1 VADSDLQNKLAAA
14 RTRLILDK
22 PFLGALVL
30 RLPLVA
36 ADPSWCKGAA
46 TDAKKLYYNQDYIH
60 ALTIQQ
66 TQFVL
71 AKQALHC
78 ALSHFARRQHRIKH
92 RWDLACDY
100 AVNPLLINDG
110 LKAPPET
117 LVDDSFDGMTAEEI
131 YHYID
136 DLDNE
141 DSELDKESEDPPDEP
156 PDDPADDSKDSQDNN
171 DPNQDQETQQSP
183 EADRGTDE
191 KDNPDSNGE
200 PDADEPGTNE
210 LDRNEPDT
218 GQTGN
223 DSSGLGDLAPQPATL
238 SPQEQEELSVQWQQ
252 RLAGAAQQ
260 AMQAGKLGG
269 AMARMVE
276 FMLQPKLPW
285 RMLLA
290 RYMTSSA
297 REDYS
302 YARPSSRRGDP
313 AIFPSMRSSQIDIAV
328 GIDISGSVDEKE
340 LNEFMSEV
348 DAIKANMR
356 ARITVLPCDAVLAE
370 GAPFIF
376 DPWEEIK
383 LPDELKG
390 GGGTDFCPVF
400 DWLELQDKQ
409 PDLLV
414 YFTDC
419 RGSFPE
425 LEPSFPVIWLVKG
438 KDNAPWGQR
447 VQLN

>member
-1 VADSDLQNKLAAA
+1 MADSDLQNKLAAA

-36 ADPSWCKGAA
+36 ADPQWCQGAT
-46 TDAKKLYYNQDYIH
+46 TDAKKLYYNQDYIN
-60 ALTIQQ
+60 ALDIQQ

-117 LVDDSFDGMTAEEI
+117 LVDDGYEGMTAEEI
-131 YHYID
+131 YHYIG

-141 DSELDKESEDPPDEP
+141 DSELDKQS
-156 PDDPADDSKDSQDNN
+156 DDPSDNPENSNLENPDLENPDKQEPNKQEPNKQNQNKEDSSQDSS
-171 DPNQDQETQQSP
+171 NQDISDQQPASDESQHQESQS
-183 EADRGTDE
+183 TSSIDE
-191 KDNPDSNGE
+191 
-200 PDADEPGTNE
+200 DENE
-210 LDRNEPDT
+210 EIT
-218 GQTGN
+218 G
-223 DSSGLGDLAPQPATL
+223 LAPQPAALT
-238 SPQEQEELSVQWQQ
+238 PQEQEELSVQWQQ
-252 RLAGAAQQ
+252 RLAGAAQS

-269 AMARMVE
+269 SMARMVD

-290 RYMTSSA
+290 RYMTASA
-297 REDYS
+297 RDDYS
-302 YARPSSRRGDP
+302 YSRPSSRRGDP
-313 AIFPSMRSSQIDIAV
+313 AIFPSLRSSQINVAV
-328 GIDISGSVDEKE
+328 GMDISGSVNDKE
-340 LNEFMSEV
+340 MNEFLSEI
-348 DAIKANMR
+348 DAIKGNMR
-356 ARITVLPCDAVLAE
+356 ARITLLPCDASLAK
-370 GAPFIF
+370 GAPWIF
-376 DPWEEIK
+376 EPWEEIN
-383 LPDELKG
+383 LPETFAG
-390 GGGTDFCPVF
+390 GGGTDFSPVF
-400 DWLELQDKQ
+400 EWLDAQDQ
-409 PDLLV
+409 NPDLLV

-419 RGSFPE
+419 KGSFPKI
-425 LEPSFPVIWLVKG
+425 LPSYPVIWLVKG
-438 KDNAPWGQR
+438 KENPPWGQR

>member
-1 VADSDLQNKLAAA
+1 LADSDLQNKLAAA

-36 ADPSWCKGAA
+36 ADPKWCRGAT
-46 TDAKKLYYNQDYIH
+46 TDAKKLYYNQDYIN
-60 ALTIQQ
+60 ALDIQQ

-117 LVDDSFDGMTAEEI
+117 LVDDGYEGMTAEEI
-131 YHYID
+131 YHYIG

-141 DSELDKESEDPPDEP
+141 DSELDKQSEDPPDDPENP
-156 PDDPADDSKDSQDNN
+156 NKDNSKPD
-171 DPNQDQETQQSP
+171 NQN
-183 EADRGTDE
+183 
-191 KDNPDSNGE
+191 KDNPNQ
-200 PDADEPGTNE
+200 N
-210 LDRNEPDT
+210 
-218 GQTGN
+218 GN
-223 DSSGLGDLAPQPATL
+223 DQQTSSDESGDPESQPTSSSGEDGDEEMGGLAPQPAALT
-238 SPQEQEELSVQWQQ
+238 PQEQEELSVQWQQ
-252 RLAGAAQQ
+252 RLAGAAQS

-269 AMARMVE
+269 AMARMVD

-290 RYMTSSA
+290 RYMTASA
-297 REDYS
+297 RDDYS
-302 YARPSSRRGDP
+302 YSRPSSRRGDP
-313 AIFPSMRSSQIDIAV
+313 AIFPSLRSSQINVAV
-328 GIDISGSVDEKE
+328 GMDISGSVDDEE
-340 LNEFMSEV
+340 MNEFLSEI
-348 DAIKANMR
+348 DAIKGNMR
-356 ARITVLPCDAVLAE
+356 ARITLLPCDATLAE
-370 GAPFIF
+370 GAPWIF
-376 DPWEEIK
+376 EPWEEIN
-383 LPDELKG
+383 LPESFAG

-400 DWLELQDKQ
+400 EWLDAQDQ
-409 PDLLV
+409 NPDLLV

-419 RGSFPE
+419 KGTFPKI
-425 LEPSFPVIWLVKG
+425 LPSYPVIWLVKG
-438 KDNAPWGQR
+438 KDNPPWGQR

>member
-1 VADSDLQNKLAAA
+1 MADSDLQNKLAAA

-36 ADPSWCKGAA
+36 ADPSWCKGAS

-117 LVDDSFDGMTAEEI
+117 LIDDGFEGMTAEEI

-141 DSELDKESEDPPDEP
+141 DSELDKENQDPPDDQE
-156 PDDPADDSKDSQDNN
+156 NN
-171 DPNQDQETQQSP
+171 DPNQDGSDQQPSDSDLNQDP
-183 EADRGTDE
+183 QPQQPSDE
-191 KDNPDSNGE
+191 G
-200 PDADEPGTNE
+200 DADDN
-210 LDRNEPDT
+210 
-218 GQTGN
+218 
-223 DSSGLGDLAPQPATL
+223 SSEIGDLAPQPSAL

-269 AMARMVE
+269 SMARMVD

-290 RYMTSSA
+290 RYMTASA
-297 REDYS
+297 RDDYS

-313 AIFPSMRSSQIDIAV
+313 AIFPSMRSSQINIAV

-356 ARITVLPCDAVLAE
+356 ARITMLPCDAALAE
-370 GAPFIF
+370 GAPFVF
-376 DPWEEIK
+376 EPWEQAK
-383 LPDELKG
+383 FPDQLSG
-390 GGGTDFCPVF
+390 GGGTDFRPVF
-400 DWLELQDKQ
+400 DWLALQDQ
-409 PDLLV
+409 PPDLLV

-419 RGSFPE
+419 CGSFPE
-425 LEPSFPVIWLVKG
+425 LEPTFPVIWLVKG
-438 KDNAPWGQR
+438 KDKAPWGQR

>member
-1 VADSDLQNKLAAA
+1 MADSDLQNKLAAA

-36 ADPSWCKGAA
+36 ADPNWCKGAA
-46 TDAKKLYYNQDYIH
+46 TDAKKLYYNEEYIN
-60 ALTIQQ
+60 ALNIQQ

-117 LVDDSFDGMTAEEI
+117 LVDDGYEGMTAEEI

-141 DSELDKESEDPPDEP
+141 DSELDKENQDPPD
-156 PDDPADDSKDSQDNN
+156 DQDNN
-171 DPNQDQETQQSP
+171 DPNQEGNDQQSKDSQSNQQQKTDTN
-183 EADRGTDE
+183 ESSDTNQESHADELESDE
-191 KDNPDSNGE
+191 SLEDEPADELDADQSDNGE
-200 PDADEPGTNE
+200 GA
-210 LDRNEPDT
+210 
-218 GQTGN
+218 
-223 DSSGLGDLAPQPATL
+223 LGDLAPQPAALT
-238 SPQEQEELSVQWQQ
+238 PQEQEELSVQWQQ

-290 RYMTSSA
+290 RYMTASA
-297 REDYS
+297 RDDYS

-328 GIDISGSVDEKE
+328 GVDISGSVDEKE

-356 ARITVLPCDAVLAE
+356 ARITVLPCDAMLAE

-383 LPDELKG
+383 LPNELKG
-390 GGGTDFCPVF
+390 GGGTDFNPVF
-400 DWLELQDKQ
+400 KWLELQDQ
-409 PDLLV
+409 PPDLLV

-425 LEPSFPVIWLVKG
+425 VEPAFPVIWLVKG